1 MDFGLLL
8 WTKRMT
14 QGYQLA
20 LLLSTCAEQV
30 EGVILRH
37 FFILCVLL
45 LETSIMLKSCGWG
58 GWLFHKILETAQIQ
72 IPLSLFLFDFGLGLG
87 LVDISSCYITVRSPE
102 RREVGEGPL

>member
-1 MDFGLLL
+1 MFSLNMLDSLVFS
-8 WTKRMT
+8 
-14 QGYQLA
+14 

-45 LETSIMLKSCGWG
+45 LETSIMLKSCWWG
-58 GWLFHKILETAQIQ
+58 GWVFHKILETPQIQ
-72 IPLSLFLFDFGLGLG
+72 IPLSLFQFDFGLGLG
-87 LVDISSCYITVRSPE
+87 LVNISSCYITVRSPE